1 MTHEEPTVERTSAPV
16 PGSAVRIPALTTR
29 SSLRWGAAT
38 VVTSLAVVGYVFVTQ
53 PENRIFVVTLIPA
66 LALFFVVLLWRSTW
80 FDPGAGTVTLVRCRW
95 WRRTVQLDPT
105 TGVALVPNGGGSL
118 LLALRP
124 QGARPRLFVPVLAL
138 TDYVEKSQSPVL
150 LGALADALEQH
161 RAGGAGGVVVALRA
175 QAEHLEAGGDAR
187 TSPLA
192 PLVTRGTVNAAKA
205 GGAGAVGGN
214 LLD

>member
-1 MTHEEPTVERTSAPV
+1 MTHQEPPGGPTSEPESGA
-16 PGSAVRIPALTTR
+16 AVRIPALSTR
-29 SSLRWGAAT
+29 SSLRWGVAT
-38 VVTSLAVVGYVFVTQ
+38 VVVSLAVVAYLYVTQ

-66 LALFFVVLLWRSTW
+66 LVLFFVVLLWQSTW
-80 FDPGAGTVTLVRCRW
+80 FDPVAGTVTKVRCRL
-95 WRRTVQLDPT
+95 WRRTVQLEPAT
-105 TGVALVPNGGGSL
+105 SVALVPSGGGTL

-124 QGARPRLFVPVLAL
+124 RGARRRVFILVLAL
-138 TDYVEKSQSPVL
+138 TDYVEKSQAPGL
-150 LGALADALEQH
+150 LRSLADGLEQH

-192 PLVTRGTVNAAKA
+192 PLLTHGAMNAAKA